1 METNLK
7 FNQASESNAVTG
19 ASAVEAVKDSVSST
33 SVVSN
38 GKLAPEIVSDIL
50 SRADALRVEKKLK
63 RIYPIVVV
71 GEECDEKPLYVGYF
85 KRPDFVTFSMFMN
98 KVTQD
103 SVQASKMLAQ
113 NCFVEGD
120 KELYSD
126 DDLFLFGL
134 MNQLTVLVGDR
145 HAELVKR

>member
-1 METNLK
+1 M
-7 FNQASESNAVTG
+7 ESNLINEKLDPVVLGGT
-19 ASAVEAVKDSVSST
+19 EAVKENASQANAPVSVI
-33 SVVSN
+33 SN
-38 GKLAPEIVSDIL
+38 GKLSPEIVSDIL
-50 SRADALRVEKKLK
+50 SRAESLRSEKKLK
-63 RIYPIVVV
+63 RIYPIAVV

-85 KRPDFVTFSMFMN
+85 KRPDFMTFSMFMN

-113 NCFVEGD
+113 NCFVDGD
-120 KELYSD
+120 KELYAD

-145 HAELVKR
+145 HAELVKK